1 MVVCGVILSPA
12 PGLLPDSQDWYST
25 THFILQDVSS
35 CSVVAVSWW
44 CLLAQAGQPLRQ
56 HHPLARGGSAS
67 DRHPGVDHRLHWDQ
81 GDPPTLFVIVHFSE
95 NVFPTLVT
103 VWCSCRDAC
112 DHVRAWRLTE
122 PSTTQPARLSWGWAG
137 PNSTNFTLTSCH
149 IWEKPIIQSSYTQ
162 LGIYIFTERT
172 HQPGYSHPHSALW
185 SICWYRDQRAHPGN
199 HAARYDIQ
207 IFIT

>member
-67 DRHPGVDHRLHWDQ
+67 DRHPGVDHRLHLDQ
-81 GDPPTLFVIVHFSE
+81 VIPTVVYNWSLHCSVPLGI
-95 NVFPTLVT
+95 
-103 VWCSCRDAC
+103 SCREML
-112 DHVRAWRLTE
+112 VIMWELGGWLRA
-122 PSTTQPARLSWGWAG
+122 TTSHSGRLSWGWAG
-137 PNSTNFTLTSCH
+137 PNTTNITQDLKYCQNRQYYGVEYTNILLIALQYIKYTIH
-149 IWEKPIIQSSYTQ
+149 IK
-162 LGIYIFTERT
+162 
-172 HQPGYSHPHSALW
+172 
-185 SICWYRDQRAHPGN
+185 
-199 HAARYDIQ
+199 
-207 IFIT
+207 

>member
-67 DRHPGVDHRLHWDQ
+67 DRHPGVDHRLHLDQ
-81 GDPPTLFVIVHFSE
+81 VIPTVVYNWSLHCSVPLGI
-95 NVFPTLVT
+95 
-103 VWCSCRDAC
+103 SCREMLVIMWELGGWLSHPQPLGPALL
-112 DHVRAWRLTE
+112 RL
-122 PSTTQPARLSWGWAG
+122 GW
-137 PNSTNFTLTSCH
+137 
-149 IWEKPIIQSSYTQ
+149 TQ
-162 LGIYIFTERT
+162 LNHHHTYNIKQ
-172 HQPGYSHPHSALW
+172 HKV
-185 SICWYRDQRAHPGN
+185 WYMSSKSLLRIKKN
-199 HAARYDIQ
+199 
-207 IFIT
+207 

>member
-56 HHPLARGGSAS
+56 HHPLARGGGGA

-81 GDPPTLFVIVHFSE
+81 VDPHGLDCNCSLLW
-95 NVFPTLVT
+95 NVLPTLVLGEKDDALPRQRCL
-103 VWCSCRDAC
+103 WSCESLAADWAL
-112 DHVRAWRLTE
+112 HHSPGPALLRLGW
-122 PSTTQPARLSWGWAG
+122 TQLYQHH
-137 PNSTNFTLTSCH
+137 TH
-149 IWEKPIIQSSYTQ
+149 IVSYHSVIIRNTQ
-162 LGIYIFTERT
+162 LGI
-172 HQPGYSHPHSALW
+172 
-185 SICWYRDQRAHPGN
+185 
-199 HAARYDIQ
+199 
-207 IFIT
+207 